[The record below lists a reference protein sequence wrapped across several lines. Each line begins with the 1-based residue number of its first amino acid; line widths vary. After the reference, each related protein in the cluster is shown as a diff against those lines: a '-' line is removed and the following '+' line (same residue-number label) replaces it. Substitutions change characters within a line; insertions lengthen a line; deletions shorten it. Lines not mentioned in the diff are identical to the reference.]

1 MHLMKK
7 IIIDTNFLM
16 IPYQFRVD
24 IFAEF
29 NRICNFN
36 YNLYI
41 FEQSIDELRNII
53 EKQPL
58 KHKKAAQLALK
69 LIKLKNINLLKSNQK
84 DVDSAILKSLD
95 EDTIIATQDKMLK
108 KELLEKGAF
117 VIMLRQKKYLKLIEK
132 AL

>member
-1 MHLMKK
+1 MKR
-7 IIIDTNFLM
+7 IILDTNFLM
-16 IPYQFRVD
+16 IPFQFRVD

-29 NRICNFN
+29 DKVCNFN

-84 DVDSAILKSLD
+84 DVDSAILKNSD

-108 KELLEKGAF
+108 KELLKKGAF
-117 VIMLRQKKYLKLIEK
+117 VIMLRQKKYLKLIGK